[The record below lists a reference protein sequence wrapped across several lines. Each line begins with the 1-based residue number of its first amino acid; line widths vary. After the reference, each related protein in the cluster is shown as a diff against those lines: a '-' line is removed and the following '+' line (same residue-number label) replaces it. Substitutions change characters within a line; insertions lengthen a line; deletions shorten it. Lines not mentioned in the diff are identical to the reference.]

1 MPKIG
6 PYNLHTVDAGRF
18 RLDGGAMFGIIP
30 KTLWNK
36 YIEADNRNRIPLA
49 MRCLLLEGD
58 GRLILIDN
66 GLGHKYDAKFA
77 DIFAVDHEHSTL
89 AGSLNALGFSPKDVT
104 DVVLTHLHFD
114 HCGGSTG
121 RDGDKLVL
129 TFPNAIHHVQ
139 ATHWEWACR
148 SNSREKASFLDENL
162 EPLAASGQIRKVDAA
177 AGLVPGLEPIVVDG
191 HTRAQQAV
199 RIFDDSRSL
208 VYVADLIPTS
218 VHIPPVWCMAY
229 DIEPMKSMAE
239 KDAFLTQAV
248 ESRWHLFF
256 EHDPLVEVL
265 DLEQTE
271 KGIRGTGA
279 RNLAD
284 L

>member
-6 PYNLHTVDAGRF
+6 PYALHTVNAGRF
-18 RLDGGAMFGIIP
+18 RLDGGAMFGIVP
-30 KTLWNK
+30 KTLWNRH
-36 YIEADNRNRIPLA
+36 IEADDRNRIPLA

-58 GRLILIDN
+58 GRVILIDD
-66 GLGHKYDAKFA
+66 GLGHKYDEKFA

-89 AGSLNALGFSPKDVT
+89 EGSLAALGCSRADVT

-114 HCGGSTG
+114 HCGGSTR
-121 RDGDKLVL
+121 RDGERLTL
-129 TFPNAIHHVQ
+129 TFPNAVHHVQ
-139 ATHWEWACR
+139 ATHWDWARR
-148 SNSREKASFLDENL
+148 SNSREKASFLAENL
-162 EPLAASGQIRKVDAA
+162 GPLEASGQIRQVDGAVEI
-177 AGLVPGLEPIVVDG
+177 LPGLDAIVIDG

-199 RIFDDSRSL
+199 RIHDEVRSL

-229 DIEPMKSMAE
+229 DIEPMKSIAE
-239 KDAFLTQAV
+239 KDRFLEAAV
-248 ESRWHLFF
+248 ENGWHLFF
-256 EHDPLVEVL
+256 EHDPSVEVL
-265 DLEQTE
+265 DLEQTD

-279 RNLAD
+279 RSLAD